1 MKNLLNDRHHRFI
14 IPPTCWSNGN
24 GGTAHLKPQFNVWR
38 DKSHISRLRNPFLI
52 TQMQHILQAIDN
64 IEKLLKPKNKDTTSH
79 RDDPY
84 RYQQCLIPYPNMHRQ
99 KSCKHYCE
107 LQGTIL
113 NVFDDCPTLLF
124 EEIGMKSTIQ
134 NQF

>member
-1 MKNLLNDRHHRFI
+1 MILI
-14 IPPTCWSNGN
+14 ATSN
-24 GGTAHLKPQFNVWR
+24 AK
-38 DKSHISRLRNPFLI
+38 K
-52 TQMQHILQAIDN
+52 
-64 IEKLLKPKNKDTTSH
+64 
-79 RDDPY
+79 
-84 RYQQCLIPYPNMHRQ
+84 IPYPNMHRQ